1 MLVAVL
7 LVAVLLVVALVAL
20 LVAALLPADEL
31 VLVAAVV
38 FDEQAVWLNEQLGS
52 SDSAAQKKLRDLQRL
67 QFRAA

>member
-1 MLVAVL
+1 
-7 LVAVLLVVALVAL
+7 

-52 SDSAAQKKLRDLQRL
+52 SDSAVQKKLRDLQRL
-67 QFRAA
+67 QFRAV